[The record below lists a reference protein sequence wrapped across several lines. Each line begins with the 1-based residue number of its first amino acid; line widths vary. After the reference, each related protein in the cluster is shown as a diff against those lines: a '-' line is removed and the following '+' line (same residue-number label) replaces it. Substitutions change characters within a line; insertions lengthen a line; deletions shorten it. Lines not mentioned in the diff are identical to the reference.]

1 VIVTDVTEGTDGERI
16 DGSVLS
22 FQPGASLAKHHS
34 HRRMTSIVE
43 AEVGRRMMEEEEE
56 IGEEREDN
64 VGDCDGGGGKREREN
79 ESGREREGG
88 KM

>member
-43 AEVGRRMMEEEEE
+43 AEG
-56 IGEEREDN
+56 GTED
-64 VGDCDGGGGKREREN
+64 DGGGGGDRR
-79 ESGREREGG
+79 GEGG
-88 KM
+88 QCRRLRWGRR

>member
-34 HRRMTSIVE
+34 HRRMTSIVR
-43 AEVGRRMMEEEEE
+43 AEGGAEDDGGRGGDRRGEGGQCRRLRWGRR
-56 IGEEREDN
+56 
-64 VGDCDGGGGKREREN
+64 
-79 ESGREREGG
+79 
-88 KM
+88 